1 MKEYAKMNNI
11 YDYTFDDLNAIF
23 EKNNFK
29 PYLTKQVFKWIYESY
44 ISDFSE
50 MTNISKNNIDWLK
63 ENFEIKKLKP
73 IIIKEDIDETIK
85 ILFELDDKN
94 KIETVIMKF
103 NYGYSVCLTT
113 QVGCNIGCK
122 FCASGQLKKKR
133 DLTVGEIIAQVMWVK
148 EKLREK
154 DQELRNIVVMGIG
167 EPFDNYENLKKFLT
181 IVNKD
186 LKIGARKITVSTSG
200 IMKVMPDW
208 IKNFP
213 QIGLAIS
220 LHASNDK
227 IRSEIMPINNAYNID
242 SIINNMKEYTEITKR
257 RVTFEYILLDGIN
270 DSRENAIEL
279 AGLLKNIL
287 CYVNL
292 IPYNKVVGSEFS
304 RSKKIKDFYDILRE
318 NNITATIRQEKGT
331 SIDGACG
338 QLRAKLE
345 R

>member
-1 MKEYAKMNNI
+1 
-11 YDYTFDDLNAIF
+11 
-23 EKNNFK
+23 
-29 PYLTKQVFKWIYESY
+29 
-44 ISDFSE
+44 
-50 MTNISKNNIDWLK
+50 
-63 ENFEIKKLKP
+63 
-73 IIIKEDIDETIK
+73 
-85 ILFELDDKN
+85 
-94 KIETVIMKF
+94 
-103 NYGYSVCLTT
+103 
-113 QVGCNIGCK
+113 
-122 FCASGQLKKKR
+122 
-133 DLTVGEIIAQVMWVK
+133 
-148 EKLREK
+148 
-154 DQELRNIVVMGIG
+154 
-167 EPFDNYENLKKFLT
+167 
-181 IVNKD
+181 
-186 LKIGARKITVSTSG
+186 
-200 IMKVMPDW
+200 
-208 IKNFP
+208 
-213 QIGLAIS
+213 
-220 LHASNDK
+220 
-227 IRSEIMPINNAYNID
+227 MPINNAYNID

>member
-1 MKEYAKMNNI
+1 MNNI
-11 YDYTFDDLNAIF
+11 YDYTFHDLNKIF
-23 EKNNFK
+23 QENNFK
-29 PYLTKQVFKWIYESY
+29 PYLTKQVFKWIYENY

-50 MTNISKNNIDWLK
+50 MTNISKSNIEWL
-63 ENFEIKKLKP
+63 ENNFEIKKLNP
-73 IIIKEDIDETIK
+73 IIINEDNDETIK
-85 ILFELDDKN
+85 ILFELEDKN

-113 QVGCNIGCK
+113 QVGCNFGCK

-133 DLTVGEIIAQVMWVK
+133 DLTVGEIVAQVVWAK

-154 DQELRNIVVMGIG
+154 NQELRNIVVMGIG

-186 LKIGARKITVSTSG
+186 LKFGARKITVSTCG
-200 IMKVMPDW
+200 VMKVMKDW
-208 IKNFP
+208 IENFP

-220 LHASNDK
+220 LHAPNNE
-227 IRSEIMPINNAYNID
+227 IRSKIMPVNNAYNIET
-242 SIINNMKEYTEITKR
+242 IIENMEEYTKITKR
-257 RVTFEYILLDGIN
+257 RITFEYILLDGIN
-270 DSRENAIEL
+270 DSKENAIEL

-292 IPYNKVVGSEFS
+292 IPYNNVMGSEFS
-304 RSKKIKDFYDILRE
+304 RSKKIKAFYDILRK
-318 NNITATIRQEKGT
+318 NNITTTIRQEKGAG
-331 SIDGACG
+331 INGACG

>member
-1 MKEYAKMNNI
+1 MNNI
-11 YDYTFDDLNAIF
+11 YDYTFDNLNEILQ
-23 EKNNFK
+23 KNNFK
-29 PYLTKQVFKWIYESY
+29 PYLTKQVFKWIYEGY

-63 ENFEIKKLKP
+63 SNFEIKKLKP
-73 IIIKEDIDETIK
+73 IIIKEDVDETIK

-133 DLTVGEIIAQVMWVK
+133 DLTVGEIVAQVVWVK
-148 EKLREK
+148 EKLKEK
-154 DQELRNIVVMGIG
+154 NEELRNIVVMGIG
-167 EPFDNYENLKKFLT
+167 EPFDNYENLKQFLT

-220 LHASNDK
+220 LHAPNDK
-227 IRSEIMPINNAYNID
+227 IRSEIMPINNAYNIN
-242 SIINNMKEYTEITKR
+242 SIIQNIKEYTEITKR

-270 DSRENAIEL
+270 DSKENAIEL